1 MISVVPAAEVA
12 ATPPAAFAGV
22 TNEEFLVTLRKSNRV
37 LHERQLYYRL
47 VTERLNNNSQT

>member
-12 ATPPAAFAGV
+12 ATPAAAFAGV